1 MPRLRLLPAV
11 IAACAVAAPLYVGG
25 TSGMFG
31 PASAQ
36 PVPPPRTAAASP
48 EAPAPRQEPGF
59 TDLLSPATAPPAAIV
74 PAPSAGTAGGG
85 TCSPALAD
93 MLAAERKALDARA
106 AELELMAAYLE
117 AAEQRAA
124 AQIASLETARVEVAA
139 LIDRRAVLADADL
152 NRLVTIYGNMKP
164 KDAARLLNGTE
175 TEIVVVMLDRMEERR
190 AAPILAE
197 MDPAKVNELTRALA
211 TRRQL
216 AGDQPPPQ
224 SAGILPLTTAPRM

>member
-1 MPRLRLLPAV
+1 MRRLRLLPVV
-11 IAACAVAAPLYVGG
+11 IAACAIAAPLYVGG
-25 TSGMFG
+25 IAGWLG

-36 PVPPPRTAAASP
+36 TAAPPRPVPAPRP
-48 EAPAPRQEPGF
+48 EPRQEPGF
-59 TDLLSPATAPPAAIV
+59 TDLLAGSAAPAQAAAPPPMAE
-74 PAPSAGTAGGG
+74 G

-106 AELELMAAYLE
+106 AELDLMAAWLE
-117 AAEQRAA
+117 AAERRAA
-124 AQIASLETARVEVAA
+124 EQIASLEVARADVAM
-139 LIDRRAVLADADL
+139 LIDRRAVLAEADL
-152 NRLVTIYGNMKP
+152 NRLVAIYGNMKP

-197 MDPAKVNELTRALA
+197 MEPAKVNELTRALA

-216 AGDQPPPQ
+216 AGDHPPPPQ
-224 SAGILPLTTAPRM
+224 SADALPLTVAPRM